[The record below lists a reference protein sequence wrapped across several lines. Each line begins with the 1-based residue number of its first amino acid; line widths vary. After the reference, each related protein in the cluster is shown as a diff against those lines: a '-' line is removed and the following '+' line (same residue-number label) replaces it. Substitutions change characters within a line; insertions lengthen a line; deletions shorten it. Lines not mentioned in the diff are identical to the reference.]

1 MANGI
6 DSDSHLASCC
16 WVVSKSGI
24 TSYTQMERER
34 RRGRME
40 CQVQVVRV
48 GGIEVISGLIWRYC
62 GHS

>member
-24 TSYTQMERER
+24 TSYTQMER
-34 RRGRME
+34 GRD
-40 CQVQVVRV
+40 V
-48 GGIEVISGLIWRYC
+48 GGKWNVKYRWLELVG
-62 GHS
+62 